1 MQLATLRNGI
11 KIPMIGF
18 GVWQVDNETEAPQA
32 VAEALK
38 VGYRHIDTAA
48 VYKNEEG
55 VAKGIQASGVDRGDI
70 FLTSKIWNEDI
81 RQGRT
86 KDAFNESLARLETDY
101 LDLCLLHWPVDG
113 FVAAWKD
120 LVDLYEAGKIK
131 AIGVSNFKEHH
142 LEALK
147 EAGLMTPLI
156 NQVELHPQLP
166 QPDLVEY
173 CQDEGIQIEAWS
185 PLMQGKFLDI
195 PVFAE
200 IAEKYGKTPA
210 QVVLRW
216 HLETG
221 NVALPKSV
229 TPHRIEEN
237 FNVFDFTL
245 DADDMAK
252 IDAVATHE
260 RIGADPDNIEF

>member
-1 MQLATLRNGI
+1 MQVATLRNNV

-18 GVWQVDNETEAPQA
+18 GVWQVDNETEAPDA

-55 VAKGIQASGVDRGDI
+55 VAKGIEMAGVQRADI

-81 RQGRT
+81 RQGNT
-86 KDAFNESLARLETDY
+86 KQAFEDSLKRLNTDY

-113 FVAAWKD
+113 FVEAWRE
-120 LVDLYEAGKIK
+120 LVSLYEAGKIK

-142 LEALK
+142 LDALK
-147 EAGLMTPLI
+147 EAGLMVPLI

-166 QPDLVEY
+166 QPDLLDY

-195 PVFAE
+195 PVFEE
-200 IAEKYGKTPA
+200 IAEKHGKTPA

-216 HLETG
+216 HLDSG
-221 NVALPKSV
+221 HVALPKSV
-229 TPHRIEEN
+229 TPHRIAEN
-237 FNVFDFTL
+237 FDVFDFAL
-245 DADDMAK
+245 DADDLAK

-260 RIGADPDNIEF
+260 RLGPDPDHIDF